1 MGLRML
7 SPVMKRSTLRTT
19 LTLFVAVL
27 AFVVLLGTVGVDG
40 PTDSTGDGTSS
51 VATST
56 LTPEQPTA
64 TSTET
69 NPSTSNQPSSAT
81 PTATIRL
88 GEWPDDETEED
99 SLLDSGRPAL
109 SVKRV
114 QLDHSR
120 DVLPGSADDAEIVLK
135 NAGNETGELRITD
148 ISVTGREN
156 GLTEPESKVDDPNRE
171 GELPDTAL
179 GTLSITVNGSAPT
192 YVVGEPSERV
202 VLSQFN
208 QQRTDTA
215 VSLAPNGRATVRL
228 TWVVPDDAGNVVQTD
243 SVSTNV
249 TVVLESG

>member
-1 MGLRML
+1 MGVGEL

-19 LTLFVAVL
+19 LTLFVALL

-51 VATST
+51 VVTST
-56 LTPEQPTA
+56 PTTEQPTA
-64 TSTET
+64 TPTDT
-69 NPSTSNQPSSAT
+69 NPSKGNQPSSAT
-81 PTATIRL
+81 PTANIRL
-88 GEWPDDETEED
+88 GEWPDDETEEK
-99 SLLDSGRPAL
+99 SLLDTGRPAL
-109 SVKRV
+109 SVTRV
-114 QLDHSR
+114 QLDHTS
-120 DVLPGSADDAEIVLK
+120 DVLPGSADDAEMVLK
-135 NAGNETGELRITD
+135 NAGNETGELRVTD

-156 GLTEPESKVDDPNRE
+156 GLTEPESKVDDLNRA

-202 VLSQFN
+202 VLSHFN

-215 VSLAPNGRATVRL
+215 VALSPNDRATVRL
-228 TWVVPDDAGNVVQTD
+228 RWVVPDDAGNVVQTD

-249 TVVLESG
+249 TVVLESS